1 MLVID
6 EIQKIKGWSAVAKR
20 LWDEDSFNHV
30 GLKVCILGSSR
41 LLLQKGLDE
50 SLAGRFEMIDV
61 WHWSFADMHA
71 AFGYSLEDYIL
82 FGGYPGAAD
91 LRRDEAR
98 WKQYVRDAI
107 IEPSITL
114 DILQLETVAKP
125 ELLRQTFVL
134 GCNYSGKILSYQKMV
149 GQLQDAGNT
158 TTIAHYLRLL
168 GEAGLV
174 AGLEKL
180 YDEPVRLR
188 SSSPK
193 LAVCNNALRTAMQTG
208 APSELRADPV
218 RWGHA
223 VESAV
228 GAQLMASVRRSGIDL
243 LYWNVGCKEVDYV
256 LRRDVEIAA
265 MEVKSADADSV
276 SGIHEFRRK
285 YPNAKTYLIGGQ
297 GMSLESFFAISAR
310 DLL

>member
-1 MLVID
+1 MLNI
-6 EIQKIKGWSAVAKR
+6 
-20 LWDEDSFNHV
+20 
-30 GLKVCILGSSR
+30 
-41 LLLQKGLDE
+41 
-50 SLAGRFEMIDV
+50 
-61 WHWSFADMHA
+61 
-71 AFGYSLEDYIL
+71 LEDIL
-82 FGGYPGAAD
+82 ISW
-91 LRRDEAR
+91 L
-98 WKQYVRDAI
+98 K
-107 IEPSITL
+107 
-114 DILQLETVAKP
+114 
-125 ELLRQTFVL
+125 
-134 GCNYSGKILSYQKMV
+134 
-149 GQLQDAGNT
+149 
-158 TTIAHYLRLL
+158 
-168 GEAGLV
+168 
-174 AGLEKL
+174 
-180 YDEPVRLR
+180 
-188 SSSPK
+188 
-193 LAVCNNALRTAMQTG
+193 TG

-256 LRRDVEIAA
+256 LRGDVEIAA